1 MVTIDELIARTIQDT
16 PANEA
21 RIRGMM
27 PTEND
32 SKKERKQCHTREI
45 LKLLNSNDL
54 FKNLRTS
61 FTSMSKN
68 RNLNSIADN

>member
-1 MVTIDELIARTIQDT
+1 MNDLLLRTIQNT

-32 SKKERKQCHTREI
+32 GKKERKQ
-45 LKLLNSNDL
+45 
-54 FKNLRTS
+54 
-61 FTSMSKN
+61 
-68 RNLNSIADN
+68 

>member
-1 MVTIDELIARTIQDT
+1 MTFNEIITITIQNT

-32 SKKERKQCHTREI
+32 SKKERK
-45 LKLLNSNDL
+45 
-54 FKNLRTS
+54 
-61 FTSMSKN
+61 
-68 RNLNSIADN
+68 